1 MLKIYILDAT
11 FQQLEFKLLTHF
23 HGQSRQMFSLGPR
36 HGGACIFSFLC
47 VFLTITAN
55 LPQTRTPLM
64 SVDAYLTHTMNHI
77 ISTFIQRP
85 ELQSV
90 VPNFAIVNAEHLYV
104 GYIQM

>member
-1 MLKIYILDAT
+1 
-11 FQQLEFKLLTHF
+11 
-23 HGQSRQMFSLGPR
+23 
-36 HGGACIFSFLC
+36 
-47 VFLTITAN
+47 
-55 LPQTRTPLM
+55 M

-104 GYIQM
+104 GYIQMWNQIICWNLECAWQQNPIFQYM